1 MNYFKNIFKSIHQ
14 LFWLRYTTDG
24 KEYAKN
30 YKQKRLE
37 ELKTNNVE
45 EVWVSYKLPL
55 LVFLFPVILPM
66 AIFGDIIAIILQI
79 VGL

>member
-37 ELKTNNVE
+37 ELKTNIKKKGNG
-45 EVWVSYKLPL
+45 W
-55 LVFLFPVILPM
+55 
-66 AIFGDIIAIILQI
+66 
-79 VGL
+79 